1 MNIKIYQKLVDLFES
16 LPNFK
21 HYGYYNESIEDV
33 ITDDEGHLMEVK
45 FPCGSLKRSTMNVE
59 QEVGSPAFAASR
71 VWTLHNSL
79 DITAVFVIQDLKII
93 E

>member
-33 ITDDEGHLMEVK
+33 STDDDGHLIEVK
-45 FPCGSLKRSTMNVE
+45 FPCGSLKKSEMKIELEGGPSN
-59 QEVGSPAFAASR
+59 GKFPA
-71 VWTLHNSL
+71 VWTLNNSL